1 MKVVLQRVSR
11 AQVAV
16 DGEIVGRIGCGYL
29 LLLGVAD
36 CDTIQTAD
44 RMVDKICKLRIFQD
58 ENGKTNLSLADV
70 GGELLVVS
78 QFTLYA
84 DCKKGN
90 RPSFVK
96 AGKPDHANELYE
108 YFMERCRQYVPVVEH
123 GVFGAM
129 MEIELVNDGPFT
141 VVLDSEALGFV

>member
-1 MKVVLQRVSR
+1 MKVVLQRVEE
-11 AQVAV
+11 AKVTV
-16 DGEIVGRIGCGYL
+16 EEEVVGKIGHGFL
-29 LLLGVAD
+29 LLLGVED
-36 CDTIQTAD
+36 SDTIQTAD

-90 RPSFVK
+90 RPSFVR
-96 AGKPDHANELYE
+96 AGKPDHANALYE
-108 YFMERCRQYVPVVEH
+108 HVVSQCRNYVEKVEH
-123 GVFGAM
+123 GIFGACM
-129 MEIELVNDGPFT
+129 KVQLVNEGPFT
-141 VVLDSEALGFV
+141 LVLDSAQLGF

>member
-1 MKVVLQRVSR
+1 MKVVLQRVEE

-16 DGEIVGRIGCGYL
+16 DGAVVGKIGHGFL
-29 LLLGVAD
+29 LLLGVED

-44 RMVDKICKLRIFQD
+44 RMVDKICKLRIFRD

-90 RPSFVK
+90 RPSFIR
-96 AGKPDHANELYE
+96 AGKPDHANALYE
-108 YFMERCRQYVPVVEH
+108 HVVEQCRKYVEKVEH
-123 GVFGAM
+123 GIFGAEM
-129 MEIELVNDGPFT
+129 KVQLVNDGPFT
-141 VVLDSEALGFV
+141 LVLDSEELGV